1 VAGEL
6 VYLDSSALVK
16 LVVRERETAALRR
29 FLVTRDNRISSIVAT
44 VEVVRASRRFGEA
57 AGRRATEVLAGV
69 ALLALD
75 DAVVSRARTLD
86 PVALRTLDA
95 IHLASALSLVPDLGG
110 FVVYDDRLEAAA
122 REAGLS
128 VVRPS

>member
-1 VAGEL
+1 MAGEL

-29 FLVTRDNRISSIVAT
+29 FLAARDNRISSIVAT
-44 VEVVRASRRFGEA
+44 VEVVRAARRFGEA

-75 DAVVSRARTLD
+75 DAVVSRARSLE
-86 PVALRTLDA
+86 PAALRTMDA
-95 IHLASALSLVPDLGG
+95 IHLASALSLVPDLGD

-122 REAGLS
+122 RDAGLL
-128 VVRPS
+128 VARPS